1 MAKDS
6 LFGGL
11 PPPVAPQ
18 PNSTTTSA
26 ASRAES
32 KPPIPSTSAAP
43 ITKRAGDAK
52 PKEGKRVRFQP
63 TTMEASSEQVVEAMA
78 KIAIHIGNPGK
89 FSKASKLALQLLQA
103 GSVNLDTADPFFRIL
118 KAAMVCPSH
127 ATDAALRSDYQALFN
142 AVHEKL
148 ECFSGAQRMQI
159 EVWELWVLVANDL
172 YTDDTFVVRYAL
184 VPFRI
189 LVARLSAD
197 YSQTQHTSFDSRKGL
212 TRRGFFNCDL
222 LSDCCL
228 SLCRLVN

>member
-148 ECFSGAQRMQI
+148 EVFSHLRSCYCRYLFPAPPHLTCSNCSYWHASKRQSM
-159 EVWELWVLVANDL
+159 
-172 YTDDTFVVRYAL
+172 FV
-184 VPFRI
+184 RI
-189 LVARLSAD
+189 
-197 YSQTQHTSFDSRKGL
+197 
-212 TRRGFFNCDL
+212 
-222 LSDCCL
+222 
-228 SLCRLVN
+228 